1 MPQDPEIVRAYVNA
15 ESALSV
21 AAAAGDLDRFR
32 ELEPIRRAAVK
43 AYADDLRA
51 NGWPVP
57 EGLIPGEN

>member
-21 AAAAGDLDRFR
+21 AAEAGDLSTFR
-32 ELEPIRRAAVK
+32 ELEPVRRAAAK

-57 EGLIPGEN
+57 KGLIPGED